1 MSIISCFLMPH
12 PPLII
17 PDIGKGE
24 EKKIQNT
31 IDSMDKIGMLI
42 AEYSP
47 ETIVVITPHGNLFRD
62 AISVNYDK
70 LLIGDFGSFRYG
82 NISQEYINDREFA
95 DAIVEEASDNNIPA
109 VLVDYKL
116 KKKYMLD
123 SRLDHGVLVP
133 LHFVTKYYK
142 SFDLIHVTY
151 GLLSNMDLYGFGQV
165 IQKTSHKLNRKVVV
179 IASGDLSH
187 RLTRNAPSGFSET
200 GPIFDQLIMKYLKDD
215 NRIGIMTMDGKVSE
229 KAGECGLRSIQIMI
243 GSLDG
248 LGTKNRVFS
257 YEGPFGVGY
266 GCVELAVTGNQS
278 DRGLLQEINRKNNA
292 IKAEV
297 REKEDEYVR
306 LARKTLETYVTSNK
320 RITPDE
326 NVQDKVLMTEKAGVF
341 VSLKKNGELR
351 GCIGTIEPTKNNI
364 AEEIITNAIS
374 AGIYDPRFKPIDVD
388 ELDQLIYSVD
398 ILMKPEKIR
407 TKDMLNPQEYGV
419 IVSKGHK
426 KGLLLPNLEGV
437 DTVDEQLRIA
447 LRKAGINSWEDYEME
462 RFRVVRHH

>member
-1 MSIISCFLMPH
+1 MPH

-31 IDSMDKIGMLI
+31 IDSMDKIGKLI

-47 ETIVVITPHGNLFRD
+47 DTIVVITPHGNLFRD

-70 LLIGDFGSFRYG
+70 LLAGDFGSFGYS

-95 DAIVEEASDNNIPA
+95 DAIVEEATDHNIPA
-109 VLVDYKL
+109 ALLDYNL

-142 SFDLIHVTY
+142 SFDLIHITY
-151 GLLSNMDLYGFGQV
+151 GLLTNMDLYGFGQV
-165 IQKTSHKLNRKVVV
+165 IQKTSQKLNRKTVV

-187 RLTRNAPSGFSET
+187 RLTRNAPSGFSEF
-200 GPIFDQLIMKYLKDD
+200 GSIFDELIMKHIKDD
-215 NRIGIMTMDGKVSE
+215 DRTDIMTLDSKITE

-243 GSLDG
+243 GTLDG
-248 LGTKNRVFS
+248 LETKNRVLS

-266 GCVELAVTGNQS
+266 GCAELVVTGIIS
-278 DRGLLQEINRKNNA
+278 ERDVLLEIDRKNKA

-297 REKEDEYVR
+297 REKEDEYVK
-306 LARKTLETYVTSNK
+306 LARRTLETYVSYK
-320 RITPDE
+320 QRITADE
-326 NVQDKVLMTEKAGVF
+326 NVKNKELLTEKAGVF
-341 VSLKKNGELR
+341 VSIKKNGELR
-351 GCIGTIEPTKNNI
+351 GCIGTIEPTKKCI

-374 AGIYDPRFKPIDVD
+374 AGIYDPRFKPIDED
-388 ELDQLIYSVD
+388 ELDQLVYSVD
-398 ILMKPEKIR
+398 ILMEPEKIK
-407 TKDMLNPQEYGV
+407 TKDMLDPQEYGV
-419 IVSKGHK
+419 IVSQGRK

-437 DTVDEQLRIA
+437 DTVDEQLKIA
-447 LRKAGINSWEDYEME
+447 LRKAGINPWEEYEMQ
-462 RFRVVRHH
+462 RFRVIRHH

>member
-1 MSIISCFLMPH
+1 MPH

-47 ETIVVITPHGNLFRD
+47 DTIVVITPHGNLFRD

-70 LLIGDFGSFRYG
+70 LLAGDFGSFGYS

-95 DAIVEEASDNNIPA
+95 DAIVEEATDHNIPA
-109 VLVDYKL
+109 ALLDYNL

-142 SFDLIHVTY
+142 SFDLIHITY
-151 GLLSNMDLYGFGQV
+151 GLLTNMDLYGFGQV
-165 IQKTSHKLNRKVVV
+165 IQKTSQKLNRKTVV

-187 RLTRNAPSGFSET
+187 RLTRNAPSGFSEF
-200 GPIFDQLIMKYLKDD
+200 GSIFDELIMKHIKDD
-215 NRIGIMTMDGKVSE
+215 DRTDIMTLDSKITE

-243 GSLDG
+243 GTLDG
-248 LGTKNRVFS
+248 LETKNRVLS

-266 GCVELAVTGNQS
+266 GCAELVVTGIIS
-278 DRGLLQEINRKNNA
+278 ERDVLLEIDRKNKA

-297 REKEDEYVR
+297 REKEDEYVK
-306 LARKTLETYVTSNK
+306 LARRTLETYVSYK
-320 RITPDE
+320 QRITADE
-326 NVQDKVLMTEKAGVF
+326 NVKNKELLTEKAGVF
-341 VSLKKNGELR
+341 VSIKKNGELR
-351 GCIGTIEPTKNNI
+351 GCIGTIEPTKKCI

-374 AGIYDPRFKPIDVD
+374 AGIYDPRFKPIDED
-388 ELDQLIYSVD
+388 ELDQLVYSVD
-398 ILMKPEKIR
+398 ILMEPEKIK
-407 TKDMLNPQEYGV
+407 TKDMLDPQEYGV
-419 IVSKGHK
+419 IVSQGRK

-437 DTVDEQLRIA
+437 DTVDEQLKIA
-447 LRKAGINSWEDYEME
+447 LRKAGINPWEEYEMQ
-462 RFRVVRHH
+462 RFRVIRHH